1 MANWPVGIRPRG
13 KGIQIRI
20 WRNGKLAYTETV
32 KGNPYKAADLAS
44 AVRRREELLARQ
56 RLGLPL
62 FEGDIGKTIFDDVA
76 QRYLNTLDIDPE
88 TVNKYTNQ
96 LNAYWVPVFS
106 GWPVQDISSRH
117 VRDALGNLDLA
128 QKTKKN
134 ILIPLSGVFGY
145 AGVIPNPASGV
156 KFGKR
161 KKAPVERYRPAERDK
176 VLDKLEGQYRVY
188 FALLFATGLR
198 PGEACALEWSDWDGE
213 QLHINKQIT
222 RGKLKARTKTF
233 EDRKVYVPQWVRP
246 LLLNHSTRFEGG
258 YIFQNSEGNP
268 YRQTR
273 YLNRA
278 WEKAHKRARVRL
290 RVPYTCRHT
299 RAAELLSLGVAPADA
314 ASQLGHS
321 VQVFLETYSEFI
333 LEYADRQDFSRFEP
347 AAQIPNK
354 DSSGADK

>member
-1 MANWPVGIRPRG
+1 MAQWPKGIRPRG
-13 KGIQIRI
+13 RGIQIRV
-20 WRNGKLAYTETV
+20 WRNGKLAYSETL
-32 KGNPYKAADLAS
+32 KGDPYKAADLAS
-44 AVRRREELLARQ
+44 AVKRRDELLARQ

-62 FEGDIGKTIFDDVA
+62 FEGDIGKTTFTDMA

-96 LNAYWVPVFS
+96 LNRYWNPYFAS
-106 GWPVQDISSRH
+106 WPVQEITSRH
-117 VRDALGNLDLA
+117 IKDVLGDFDLA

-145 AGVIPNPASGV
+145 AGVVPNPASGV

-161 KKAPVERYRPAERDK
+161 RKAPVERYRPAERDK
-176 VLDKLEGQYRVY
+176 VLDALKGQDKVY

-198 PGEACALEWSDWDGE
+198 PGEACALLWTDWDGE
-213 QLHINKQIT
+213 QLHISKQIT
-222 RGKLKARTKTF
+222 RGRLKTRTKTF

-246 LLLNHSTRFEGG
+246 ILLKHTTRFDGG
-258 YIFQNSEGNP
+258 YIFQNSQGNP

-273 YLNRA
+273 YLNKA
-278 WEKAHKRARVRL
+278 WEAAHKRARVRL

-299 RAAELLSLGVAPADA
+299 RAAELLSMGVAPADA

-321 VQVFLETYSEFI
+321 VQVFFDTYSEFI
-333 LEYADRQDFSRFEP
+333 AEYSDRQDFSRFEKTSHNLP
-347 AAQIPNK
+347 
-354 DSSGADK
+354 